1 MCWYQSLHIL
11 EAMKCTQDLCGT
23 PSVYG
28 NGQENKHLC
37 HKPDNVC
44 GFTSVRWKT
53 SGDQHDSTGVLCP
66 WVALQGMPLG
76 VLLKPLHRALPAPRG
91 PLAL

>member
-1 MCWYQSLHIL
+1 MGWYQSLHIL

-37 HKPDNVC
+37 HKSDNVC
-44 GFTSVRWKT
+44 GFTSVRDGRQIETITAERGCYVHGWH
-53 SGDQHDSTGVLCP
+53 SMDAP
-66 WVALQGMPLG
+66 WGAT
-76 VLLKPLHRALPAPRG
+76 
-91 PLAL
+91 